1 MKGLLIKDIKL
12 MLGQKKFFLV
22 VVGMGIFFMI
32 SNENPVS
39 GVSYITMLLSIFTLS
54 TISYDEFD
62 NGMAFLMTLPIE
74 RKTYALEKY
83 VFAGL
88 VSLSSAVVTS
98 LLAFIYDMVAK
109 VFVDMT
115 EVIGV
120 ACVIVLISL
129 LMLSITIPLQIKF
142 GSEKGRF
149 AMILAMGMIFGAV
162 YVLAQG
168 MSGSGTDL
176 SGVIAFLTSL
186 EPWQIVAGAV
196 LVTVIVLII
205 SYSICVRIINKK
217 EY

>member
-1 MKGLLIKDIKL
+1 MKGLLIKDLKL

-22 VVGMGIFFMI
+22 VVGMGIFFMF
-32 SNENPVS
+32 SNANPVS

-88 VSLSSAVVTS
+88 VSLVSAVGTS
-98 LLAFIYDMVAK
+98 VLAYIIGMVMDIP
-109 VFVDMT
+109 VDME

-120 ACVIVLISL
+120 ACVMVLLSW
-129 LMLSITIPLQIKF
+129 LMLAVTIPLQIKF
-142 GSEKGRF
+142 GAEKGRI
-149 AMILAMGMIFGAV
+149 AMILAMAAIFGVVFA
-162 YVLAQG
+162 LAKG
-168 MSGSGTDL
+168 LSSSGADM
-176 SGVIAFLTSL
+176 SGVIMFVTSL
-186 EPWQIVAGAV
+186 NPWQIVVGAV
-196 LVTVIVLII
+196 FVTILVLLA
-205 SYSICVRIINKK
+205 SYAACVRIINKK

>member
-12 MLGQKKFFLV
+12 LLGQKKFFAV
-22 VVGMGIFFMI
+22 VVGMGIFFML

-74 RKTYALEKY
+74 RKTYAQEKY

-88 VSLSSAVVTS
+88 VSLFSAVGTS
-98 LLAFIYDMVAK
+98 VLAYIMGMVMENSI
-109 VFVDMT
+109 DMT
-115 EVIGV
+115 EVVGV
-120 ACVIVLISL
+120 ACLITLVSW
-129 LMLSITIPLQIKF
+129 LMLALMIPIQIRF
-142 GSEKGRF
+142 GAEKGRI
-149 AMILAMGMIFGAV
+149 AMILAMGALFGMF
-162 YVLAQG
+162 YVLAKVFSSTG
-168 MSGSGTDL
+168 ADMN
-176 SGVIAFLTSL
+176 GVVVFLTNL
-186 EPWQIVAGAV
+186 KPWQIVLGA
-196 LVTVIVLII
+196 LLATIVILMI

>member
-22 VVGMGIFFMI
+22 VVGMGIFFMF

-39 GVSYITMLLSIFTLS
+39 GVSYITMLLSMFTLS

-88 VSLSSAVVTS
+88 VSIISAIGTS
-98 LLAFIYDMVAK
+98 VLAFAYGAVMDVMVDKA
-109 VFVDMT
+109 

-120 ACVIVLISL
+120 ACTIVLMSW
-129 LMLSITIPLQIKF
+129 LMLSITIPLQIKY
-142 GSEKGRF
+142 GAEKGRI
-149 AMILAMGMIFGAV
+149 AMILEVCGIFGILM
-162 YVLAQG
+162 VLAKG
-168 MSGSGTDL
+168 LSGSGVDM
-176 SGVIAFLTSL
+176 SGVVLFLDSL
-186 EPWQIVAGAV
+186 VPWQIVASAV
-196 LVTVIVLII
+196 GVTILVLLASYTV
-205 SYSICVRIINKK
+205 SVRIINKK